1 MENRYPLFAG
11 GRILKKESLWDLRD
25 YAFAGLQLQFADY
38 TDGILKGCQIHVEGQ
53 ELIIE
58 RGIFKYE
65 GFIYLMQ
72 EEAHVAYQG
81 TNKLNVLKAV
91 FEKQSGHPDHL
102 TYQVHFLLDE
112 ETALN
117 RGQIELCRF
126 HLREGSLLRDTY
138 KDFADMGT
146 EYDTINLL
154 HSTISGTREGR
165 MHPQVLL
172 KFAKEMQGHDKK
184 SIEDVAFCYHILQQS
199 GEVEQRVVDA
209 YLNVEQAEDDTHEAK
224 MQQCFSM
231 LESILRCQGN
241 NFRDTQNRNVI
252 FVE

>member
-38 TDGILKGCQIHVEGQ
+38 TDGVLNGCQVRVEGQ
-53 ELIIE
+53 ELIIG
-58 RGIFKYE
+58 RGMLKY
-65 GFIYLMQ
+65 GDFIYVMQ
-72 EEAHVAYQG
+72 EEAHVVYRGA
-81 TNKLNVLKAV
+81 NKLNVLKAV
-91 FEKQSGHPDHL
+91 FEEEYGHLDHL
-102 TYQVHFLLDE
+102 TYRVSFLLDE

-117 RGQIELCRF
+117 QGQIELCRF

-146 EYDTINLL
+146 EYDTIHLL
-154 HSTISGTREGR
+154 HSTIAGKRESR
-165 MHPQVLL
+165 LHPQVLMQ
-172 KFAKEMQGHDKK
+172 FAKEMQGHDKK

-199 GEVEQRVVDA
+199 GAVEQTVVDA
-209 YLNVEQAEDDTHEAK
+209 YLNIEQTGNNTPEAK
-224 MQQCFSM
+224 RQQCFSM

-241 NFRDTQNRNVI
+241 NHNNLQKHKVI